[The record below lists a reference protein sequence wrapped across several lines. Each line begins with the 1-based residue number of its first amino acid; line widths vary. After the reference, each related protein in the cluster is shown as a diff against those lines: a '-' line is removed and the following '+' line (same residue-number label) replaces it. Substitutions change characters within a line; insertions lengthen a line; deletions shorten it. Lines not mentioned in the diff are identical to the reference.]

1 MKFSEFYKLI
11 ESAPAVPDSGRSPN
25 LMELLHALLL
35 VLVRTLRALF
45 HGLPVLLGE
54 RGQVFRVNDH
64 HIRKAPRII
73 FGDKMNILV
82 VVIAYKFRK

>member
-1 MKFSEFYKLI
+1 
-11 ESAPAVPDSGRSPN
+11 
-25 LMELLHALLL
+25 MELLHALLL
-35 VLVRTLRALF
+35 VLVRALRALF

-54 RGQVFRVNDH
+54 RGQIFRVNDH